1 MQILGMLEQSSL
13 AKWGNQVLSKL
24 PHLPF
29 EAFEECD
36 AKHQMLEKKCGKPFW
51 RLSAWCINQSSSLH
65 S

>member
-13 AKWGNQVLSKL
+13 AKWGNQVLNKL

-36 AKHQMLEKKCGKPFW
+36 AKHQMLEKIAG
-51 RLSAWCINQSSSLH
+51 SLFGG
-65 S
+65 

>member
-36 AKHQMLEKKCGKPFW
+36 AKHQMLEKNAG
-51 RLSAWCINQSSSLH
+51 SLFRG
-65 S
+65 

>member
-1 MQILGMLEQSSL
+1 MQISEMLELGSL

-36 AKHQMLEKKCGKPFW
+36 DKHQMLEKIAG
-51 RLSAWCINQSSSLH
+51 SLFRG
-65 S
+65 